1 MNKHAYC
8 IIAHNEIEVLK
19 LLIELIDDER
29 NDIFLLI
36 DSKVKSPQYYNLKTK
51 YSKLFYTNQLNIRWG
66 DISQIKAELLLLET
80 ACKQGKYDYYHI
92 LSGVDLPLKN
102 QNYIHTF
109 FRENKGKEFL
119 GFAKDLNNEEDILF
133 KTQSYH
139 FFTPY
144 LKSKNRLVRSFFYYL
159 RNFLLNLQHALG
171 FKRKY
176 PFILKKGCNWMSISH
191 DLTLYLISKKHFIL
205 KEFKYIPCVDE
216 IFIQSIVWNSKFK
229 DNIYDIED
237 EYSSCMREID
247 WQRGMPY
254 IWGQGD
260 DDIKRLINSNK
271 LFARKFSYKY
281 PNILDAIKK
290 NIKS

>member
-19 LLIELIDDER
+19 LLIELIDDKR

-36 DSKVKSPQYYNLKTK
+36 DSKVKSKQYYTLKTK
-51 YSKLFYTNQLNIRWG
+51 YSKLIYTKQLDIRWG
-66 DISQIKAELLLLET
+66 DISLIKAEILLLES
-80 ACKQGKYDYYHI
+80 ACKQNKYDYYHL
-92 LSGVDLPLKN
+92 LSGVDVPIKN
-102 QNYIHTF
+102 QNFIHDF
-109 FRENKGKEFL
+109 FNANKGKEFI
-119 GFAKDLNNEEDILF
+119 GFAKGSNNEKDISER
-133 KTQSYH
+133 TQSYH
-139 FFTPY
+139 FYTRY
-144 LKSKNRLVRSFFYYL
+144 YKSKNRLVRTFFYYL
-159 RNFLLNLQHALG
+159 RNFSLNLQHAIG

-191 DLTLYLISKKHFIL
+191 DLALYLISKKHFML
-205 KEFKYIPCVDE
+205 KEFKYVPCVDE

-229 DNIYDIED
+229 DSIYDIED
-237 EYSSCMREID
+237 EYNSCMREID
-247 WQRGMPY
+247 WKRGMPY

-281 PNILDAIKK
+281 PDILNTIKK